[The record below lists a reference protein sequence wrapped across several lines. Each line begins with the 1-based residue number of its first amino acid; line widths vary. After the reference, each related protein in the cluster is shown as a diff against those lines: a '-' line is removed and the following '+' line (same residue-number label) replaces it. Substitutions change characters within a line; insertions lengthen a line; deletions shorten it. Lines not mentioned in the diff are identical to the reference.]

1 MLKASPVDTNIKHL
15 KDDTLTGENM
25 GIHTLLSLV
34 QERTTDLSIL
44 FLEFE
49 EIFAVAAGFVLVLM
63 YLFYV
68 RYSYDKE
75 DTLDTP

>member
-1 MLKASPVDTNIKHL
+1 
-15 KDDTLTGENM
+15 M
-25 GIHTLLSLV
+25 GVHTLLSLV
-34 QERTTDLSIL
+34 QERTTDISIL

-49 EIFAVAAGFVLVLM
+49 EVFAVAAGFVLILM

-75 DTLDTP
+75 DALDTA

>member
-1 MLKASPVDTNIKHL
+1 
-15 KDDTLTGENM
+15 M
-25 GIHTLLSLV
+25 GVHTLLSLV
-34 QERTTDLSIL
+34 QERTTDISIL

-49 EIFAVAAGFVLVLM
+49 EVFAVAAGFVLLLM

-75 DTLDTP
+75 DALDTP

>member
-1 MLKASPVDTNIKHL
+1 
-15 KDDTLTGENM
+15 LTGENI
-25 GIHTLLSLV
+25 GIRTLLSLV

-68 RYSYDKE
+68 RYSYEKR
-75 DTLDTP
+75 TP

>member
-1 MLKASPVDTNIKHL
+1 MTD
-15 KDDTLTGENM
+15 ENM

-34 QERTTDLSIL
+34 QERTTDISIL

-49 EIFAVAAGFVLVLM
+49 EIFAVAAGFVLILM